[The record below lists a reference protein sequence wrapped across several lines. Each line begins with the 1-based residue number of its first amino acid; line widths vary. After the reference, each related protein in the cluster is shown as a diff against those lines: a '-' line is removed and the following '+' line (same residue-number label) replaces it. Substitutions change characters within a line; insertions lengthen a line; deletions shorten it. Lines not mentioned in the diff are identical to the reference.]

1 MSTPNSLS
9 QADNLL
15 IELFT
20 EELPPKSLRRLG
32 DDFSEGIYST
42 LKAAGLLSE
51 NSLATGY
58 ATPRRL
64 AVQITN
70 VLSQAPDYPVRE
82 KLLPTSIAFDAAGK
96 PTAPLQKKLASLGY
110 ADIDLST
117 LEKAGEG
124 KNEAL
129 YLNVIAKGAA
139 LEQTAQQAL
148 EQTLRKL
155 PIAKMMHYQVL
166 QKNS

>member
-1 MSTPNSLS
+1 MSTTNSLS
-9 QADNLL
+9 QSDNLL
-15 IELFT
+15 IEVFT

-32 DDFSEGIYST
+32 DAFSESISSA
-42 LKAAGLLSE
+42 LKDAGLLSK
-51 NSLATGY
+51 NSVATGF

-64 AVQITN
+64 AVQVTD
-70 VLSQAPDYPVRE
+70 VLSQALDYPVRE
-82 KLLPTSIAFDAAGK
+82 KLLPTSIAFDADGK

-129 YLNVIAKGAA
+129 TSILLPKG
-139 LEQTAQQAL
+139 
-148 EQTLRKL
+148 R
-155 PIAKMMHYQVL
+155 V
-166 QKNS
+166 

>member
-9 QADNLL
+9 QSDNLL

-32 DDFSEGIYST
+32 DAFSEGIYST

-51 NSLATGY
+51 NSFATGY

-70 VLSQAPDYPVRE
+70 VLSQAPD
-82 KLLPTSIAFDAAGK
+82 
-96 PTAPLQKKLASLGY
+96 
-110 ADIDLST
+110 
-117 LEKAGEG
+117 
-124 KNEAL
+124 
-129 YLNVIAKGAA
+129 
-139 LEQTAQQAL
+139 
-148 EQTLRKL
+148 
-155 PIAKMMHYQVL
+155 
-166 QKNS
+166 